1 MNLYILVIIGILLYF
16 ANEMANIKYIN
27 NMIRQTKNELKQ
39 EINKTQIQTN
49 DGTKI

>member
-1 MNLYILVIIGILLYF
+1 MNLYILLVIGIILYF

-27 NMIRQTKNELKQ
+27 NKIRQAKNELIQ